1 MRRFIGGL
9 VIAGC
14 MLLGGANQAMAQKT
28 IAGRELNQRIQALRD
43 KLHNYQSRNVKADPL
58 AGADSA
64 GLILEQP
71 EIKGEKIVEELE
83 SRKDVAVTVLFHDSE
98 AIPATD
104 ASLENAAASSTET
117 REASLSAV
125 KQSAE
130 PRPPM
135 VASVK
140 TMLVSSQASNSTDSR
155 TKRYEELGREFTR
168 QPEPQDLRPPRSV
181 GRLPDCSDF
190 WQKRAGIS
198 SQT

>member
-1 MRRFIGGL
+1 MKLSGGYSMRRFIGGL

-14 MLLGGANQAMAQKT
+14 MLLGGANQAVAQKT

-43 KLHNYQSRNVKADPL
+43 KLHNYQSRNVKVDPL

-117 REASLSAV
+117 REASLPAV

-140 TMLVSSQASNSTDSR
+140 TVMLVSSQASNSTDSR
-155 TKRYEELGREFTR
+155 TKRYEELRQRVYQATRTARAQAASIGR
-168 QPEPQDLRPPRSV
+168 QIA
-181 GRLPDCSDF
+181 RL
-190 WQKRAGIS
+190 Q
-198 SQT
+198 

>member
-1 MRRFIGGL
+1 MKLSGGYSMRRFIGGL

-14 MLLGGANQAMAQKT
+14 MLLGGANQAVAQKT

-140 TMLVSSQASNSTDSR
+140 TVMLVSSQASNSTDSR
-155 TKRYEELGREFTR
+155 TKRYEELRQRVYQATRTARAQAASIGR
-168 QPEPQDLRPPRSV
+168 QIA
-181 GRLPDCSDF
+181 RL
-190 WQKRAGIS
+190 Q
-198 SQT
+198 

>member
-1 MRRFIGGL
+1 MKLSGGYSMRRLIGGL

-140 TMLVSSQASNSTDSR
+140 TVMLVSSQASNSTDSR
-155 TKRYEELGREFTR
+155 TKRYEELRQRVYQATRTARSQAASIGR
-168 QPEPQDLRPPRSV
+168 QIA
-181 GRLPDCSDF
+181 RL
-190 WQKRAGIS
+190 Q
-198 SQT
+198 

>member
-1 MRRFIGGL
+1 MKLSGGYSMRRFIGGL

-98 AIPATD
+98 AIPVTD
-104 ASLENAAASSTET
+104 TSLENAAASSTET
-117 REASLSAV
+117 REATLPAV

-130 PRPPM
+130 PRPTM

-140 TMLVSSQASNSTDSR
+140 TVMLVSSQASNSTDSR
-155 TKRYEELGREFTR
+155 TKRYEELRQRVYQATRTARAQAASIGR
-168 QPEPQDLRPPRSV
+168 QIA
-181 GRLPDCSDF
+181 RL
-190 WQKRAGIS
+190 Q
-198 SQT
+198 

>member
-1 MRRFIGGL
+1 MKLSGGYSMRRFIGGL

-43 KLHNYQSRNVKADPL
+43 KLHNYQSRNVKAAPL

-104 ASLENAAASSTET
+104 TSLENAAASSTET
-117 REASLSAV
+117 REATLPAV

-130 PRPPM
+130 PRPTM

-140 TMLVSSQASNSTDSR
+140 TVMLVSSQASNSTDSR
-155 TKRYEELGREFTR
+155 TKRYEELRQRVYQATRTARAQAASIGR
-168 QPEPQDLRPPRSV
+168 QIA
-181 GRLPDCSDF
+181 RL
-190 WQKRAGIS
+190 Q
-198 SQT
+198 

>member
-1 MRRFIGGL
+1 MKLSGGYSMRRFIGGL

-140 TMLVSSQASNSTDSR
+140 TVMLVSSQASNSTDSR
-155 TKRYEELGREFTR
+155 TKRYEELRQRVYQATRTARSQAASIGR
-168 QPEPQDLRPPRSV
+168 QIA
-181 GRLPDCSDF
+181 RL
-190 WQKRAGIS
+190 Q
-198 SQT
+198 

>member
-14 MLLGGANQAMAQKT
+14 MLLGGANQAVAQKT

-140 TMLVSSQASNSTDSR
+140 TVMLVSSQASNSTDSR
-155 TKRYEELGREFTR
+155 TKRYEELRQRVYQATRTARAQAASIGR
-168 QPEPQDLRPPRSV
+168 QIA
-181 GRLPDCSDF
+181 RL
-190 WQKRAGIS
+190 Q
-198 SQT
+198 

>member
-1 MRRFIGGL
+1 MKLSGGYSMRRFIGGL

-58 AGADSA
+58 AGADFA

-104 ASLENAAASSTET
+104 ASLENTAVFSPVTKEVSPV
-117 REASLSAV
+117 AV
-125 KQSAE
+125 KQSIELHPTMA
-130 PRPPM
+130 
-135 VASVK
+135 ASAK
-140 TMLVSSQASNSTDSR
+140 TVMLVSSQASNSVDSR
-155 TKRYEELGREFTR
+155 TKRYEELRQRVYQATRTARVQAASIGR
-168 QPEPQDLRPPRSV
+168 QIA
-181 GRLPDCSDF
+181 RL
-190 WQKRAGIS
+190 Q
-198 SQT
+198 